1 MMWRFHISGTV
12 LFDIKFI
19 LFGSNNVT
27 DAHIEGLWLEN
38 YALLPTIKDL
48 ADLYRESTIGMVF
61 STTNPSLVP
70 YEMMACGLP
79 VIDLKTDY
87 SRYNYANSEN
97 IAFLSEPEIKEIAKS
112 ITTLIDYPDI
122 LKKHSK
128 NGLDFVKTF
137 PNEKDMAKT
146 VNKFIMKKFKENI

>member
-1 MMWRFHISGTV
+1 MV
-12 LFDIKFI
+12 
-19 LFGSNNVT
+19 
-27 DAHIEGLWLEN
+27 EN

-87 SRYNYANSEN
+87 SRYN
-97 IAFLSEPEIKEIAKS
+97 
-112 ITTLIDYPDI
+112 
-122 LKKHSK
+122 
-128 NGLDFVKTF
+128 
-137 PNEKDMAKT
+137 
-146 VNKFIMKKFKENI
+146 